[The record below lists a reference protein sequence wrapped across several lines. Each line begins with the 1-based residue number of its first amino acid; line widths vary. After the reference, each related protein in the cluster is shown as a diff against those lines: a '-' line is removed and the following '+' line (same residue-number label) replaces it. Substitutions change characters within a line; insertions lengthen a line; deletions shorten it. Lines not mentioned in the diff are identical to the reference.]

1 MKSTWHVFELSWMSV
16 RRSAVVAS
24 IAREQGK
31 QTWLSRKCSASK
43 DSFPRARAI
52 SCYCASSHAPRPAA
66 PCRPRAVPPIPLLV
80 FSICHYST
88 YTLGPTLKISPCLLG
103 GHPTKR
109 WPMCLCLPTSLC
121 LALPLYYVRARVRT
135 ACVLACLQP
144 ACANFILHTTA
155 PRSHYIA
162 WLGLLQKK
170 TNDGRSC
177 TDTGLIP

>member
-1 MKSTWHVFELSWMSV
+1 MRW
-16 RRSAVVAS
+16 RRITPRRAGSRHHLLPES
-24 IAREQGK
+24 K
-31 QTWLSRKCSASK
+31 QTDVAFKKTLFLQRQLSPPSVGPPPRRNRALPPRQL
-43 DSFPRARAI
+43 SFQ
-52 SCYCASSHAPRPAA
+52 
-66 PCRPRAVPPIPLLV
+66 PIPLLV

-177 TDTGLIP
+177 TDTGLIPLPYFGFKA